1 MIFGIGTDIQNID
14 RIREALERH
23 GDRFV
28 ERILGADEIAIYRR
42 RNARGLADAKVARD
56 DIEVSAR
63 GVTFLATRFA
73 AKEAISKALGLGMRM
88 PMRWRA
94 AQILKERSGK
104 PHVATDEVL
113 GAWMRERS
121 LVAHVTLTDDADY
134 AVAFAVVERI
144 DASTQRPT

>member
-1 MIFGIGTDIQNID
+1 MIFGIGTDIQRID
-14 RIREALERH
+14 RIRDALARH
-23 GDRFV
+23 GDRFA
-28 ERILGADEIAIYRR
+28 ERILGSDEMTIYRR
-42 RNARGLADAKVARD
+42 RGARGLGD
-56 DIEVSAR
+56 DETISAR
-63 GVTFLATRFA
+63 GITFLATRFA

-104 PHVATDEVL
+104 PRVATDEVL

-134 AVAFAVVERI
+134 AVAFAVIERI
-144 DASTQRPT
+144 EMAAGER

>member
-1 MIFGIGTDIQNID
+1 MIFGIGTDIQRID
-14 RIREALERH
+14 RVRAALDRH

-28 ERILGADEIAIYRR
+28 DRILGPDEQAIYRR
-42 RNARGLADAKVARD
+42 RTARDAKHADAYTTSRGL
-56 DIEVSAR
+56 
-63 GVTFLATRFA
+63 TFLATRFA

-94 AQILKERSGK
+94 AQIVKEPSGK
-104 PHVATDEVL
+104 PRVAFDAVL
-113 GAWMRERS
+113 TAWMAERS

-144 DASTQRPT
+144 AAPGAGPR